1 MFTCLVIFS
10 TFCIDIDGLLTDNQV
25 NDMINEAEMNLDADN
40 LEHEIASVLN
50 PYYEPLPLTQCI
62 RCSAHT
68 LQLCIEN
75 GLQQPVN
82 LNIIT
87 KARKVC
93 DLSFIL
99 YLKI

>member
-1 MFTCLVIFS
+1 LSCYIN
-10 TFCIDIDGLLTDNQV
+10 FCIDNDGLLSDNQV
-25 NDMINEAEMNLDADN
+25 NDIINEAEMNLDADN
-40 LEHEIASVLN
+40 LEHEIATVLN
-50 PYYEPLPLTQCI
+50 PYSYNEPLPLTQCI

-82 LNIIT
+82 LNIMK

>member
-1 MFTCLVIFS
+1 
-10 TFCIDIDGLLTDNQV
+10 
-25 NDMINEAEMNLDADN
+25 MINEPEVNLDADN
-40 LEHEIASVLN
+40 LEHEITTVLN

-75 GLQQPVN
+75 GLQQPAN

-93 DLSFIL
+93 ELSLIL
-99 YLKI
+99 YLLKNISHVITYKL

>member
-1 MFTCLVIFS
+1 MSCNILH
-10 TFCIDIDGLLTDNQV
+10 FCIDNDGLLSDNQV
-25 NDMINEAEMNLDADN
+25 NDMINEAEMNFDANN
-40 LEHEIASVLN
+40 LEHEIATVLN
-50 PYYEPLPLTQCI
+50 PYYELLPLTQCI

-75 GLQQPVN
+75 RLQQPVD
-82 LNIIT
+82 LNIIK
-87 KARKVC
+87 KARIVC